1 MAAEIKKE
9 IIVLI
14 RVNMRRTCLK
24 GVQDDIERTVTNTFR
39 DGRMFI

>member
-1 MAAEIKKE
+1 MAAKIKKE

-14 RVNMRRTCLK
+14 RMNMRRTRLK
-24 GVQDDIERTVTNTFR
+24 GIKDDIERIVTNTIR

>member
-14 RVNMRRTCLK
+14 WVNMRRTRLK
-24 GVQDDIERTVTNTFR
+24 GVKDDIERIVTNTFR

>member
-14 RVNMRRTCLK
+14 RVNMRRTRLK
-24 GVQDDIERTVTNTFR
+24 GIKDDIERIVTNIFS